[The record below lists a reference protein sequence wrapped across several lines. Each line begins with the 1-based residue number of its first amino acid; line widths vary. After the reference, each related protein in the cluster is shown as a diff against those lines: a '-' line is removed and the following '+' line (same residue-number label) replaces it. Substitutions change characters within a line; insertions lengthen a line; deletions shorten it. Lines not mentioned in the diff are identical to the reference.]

1 MVNRGRSGG
10 CATCKQRRVKCD
22 ETRPKCRSCQ
32 RLRFDCEYKTRFASL
47 KFKDQNHKFPR
58 VATIIQRY
66 VAEPDTAVPFFLQHY
81 ASMGRQLCSAR
92 GFFEVLIPVYSSQ
105 PQNSALSLAVLAVA
119 SKVLSLWRHDNSRL
133 PQENYTRAVNC
144 LRGTIQDRNECGK
157 PATTLATLSLQLYE
171 NVSSVYG
178 LRSGTRIHHD
188 GAVSLLPFLD
198 SNSTNQITNT
208 YIRRFILHTEVCS
221 AMREERSLQGIVHPW
236 LEGNNRTT
244 APENQS
250 SVLDNIGASVA
261 ELQARYIQLVTKNG
275 IMTSLSALRE
285 IRMEAKRI
293 DDRLLTWARNLPEHW
308 LPRRLISGQH
318 INPSIPTYRSI
329 CEIYPSCSVATIWNF
344 WRVQRLLI
352 VKIAIGSLNTISM
365 HGADG
370 LTSDEESPMHE
381 VFVEYIN
388 TFQSLVD
395 STCYSVPFYLGNRMT
410 PLNMTDFDDPAI
422 LLPSCDFL
430 VQTGEAPWI
439 ERTIDS
445 KASRDAHRRHIHAQ
459 GPWHIMTPLSRLV
472 TFFLDDYGQLM
483 ATFLRPGQQVWIREQ
498 FLRVATVLHLPLV
511 QAEECDDELQFASS
525 IPQRS
530 DDTRVELLA
539 EDIRQGLTFMSGP

>member
-1 MVNRGRSGG
+1 M
-10 CATCKQRRVKCD
+10 
-22 ETRPKCRSCQ
+22 P
-32 RLRFDCEYKTRFASL
+32 
-47 KFKDQNHKFPR
+47 
-58 VATIIQRY
+58 RY

-105 PQNSALSLAVLAVA
+105 PQNSALSLAVSAVA
-119 SKVLSLWRHDNSRL
+119 SKVLSLWRRDNSRS
-133 PQENYTRAVNC
+133 PQKNYTRAVNC
-144 LRGTIQDRNECGK
+144 LRGAIQDRNECGK

-178 LRSGTRIHHD
+178 LRSGTRVHHD

-198 SNSTNQITNT
+198 SNSTNRVTNA
-208 YIRRFILHTEVCS
+208 YICRFILHTEICS
-221 AMREERSLQGIVHPW
+221 AMRQERPVHGIVHPW
-236 LEGNNRTT
+236 LEGNNRTA

-250 SVLDNIGASVA
+250 SVLDNIGVSVA

-275 IMTSLSALRE
+275 IMTSLPALRE

-293 DDRLLTWARNLPEHW
+293 DDRLLTWARSVPEHW

-318 INPSIPTYRSI
+318 IDPSIATYRSI
-329 CEIYPSCSVATIWNF
+329 CEIYPSCSVATIWNL

-352 VKIAIGSLNTISM
+352 VKIALGSLNTISM

-370 LTSDEESPMHE
+370 LTSDEISPMHE
-381 VFVEYIN
+381 DFVEYIN

-410 PLNMTDFDDPAI
+410 PLNMTDFDDPTI

-430 VQTGEAPWI
+430 VHRGEAPWI
-439 ERTIDS
+439 ERINDS

-459 GPWHIMTPLSRLV
+459 GPWHVMTPLSRLL
-472 TFFLDDYGQLM
+472 TFFLDDCGQLM
-483 ATFLRPGQQVWIREQ
+483 ATFLRPGQQAWIREQ
-498 FLRVATVLHLPLV
+498 FLRVTTVLHLPSM
-511 QAEECDDELQFASS
+511 QAGGCEEELQLSNLLPHGS
-525 IPQRS
+525 E
-530 DDTRVELLA
+530 DTRVERLA
-539 EDIRQGLTFMSGP
+539 EDIREGLTFMSGP